1 MPKPESNKKQ
11 LRNIFEESLK
21 EISLNGTDPFRR
33 AVAEVLEGKDPEID
47 ANTESTPK
55 EKSKHS
61 NLKINKI

>member
-1 MPKPESNKKQ
+1 MAKPESNKKQ

-33 AVAEVLEGKDPEID
+33 AVAEVIEGKDLEKD
-47 ANTESTPK
+47 AKTERSPK

-61 NLKINKI
+61 NLNINKI